1 MFEAKTIM
9 TEIVVTARPDMPAIE
24 AVRLLVKYSIS
35 GLPVIDDDKKLVG
48 IVSEKDL
55 LKFMH
60 DPDEKVLTVS
70 NLMTKNV
77 ISFDENTSGIE
88 ICNCLVK
95 NDFRRVPVLR
105 EGRLVGIVSRR
116 DILRKILEMK
126 NVNVTNTRLDG
137 EDA

>member
-9 TEIVVTARPDMPAIE
+9 TKVVVTVRPDTPAME
-24 AVRLLVKYSIS
+24 AVRLLVKNSIS
-35 GLPVIDDDKKLVG
+35 GLPVVDDDNKLVG

-55 LKFMH
+55 LKFIH
-60 DPDEKVLTVS
+60 DPEEKALTVS
-70 NLMTKNV
+70 SLMTKKV
-77 ISFDENTSGIE
+77 ICFDENTSGVE

-95 NDFRRVPVLR
+95 NNFRRVPVLKD
-105 EGRLVGIVSRR
+105 GRLVGVVSRR

-126 NVNVTNTRLDG
+126 NVNITNTRLEG